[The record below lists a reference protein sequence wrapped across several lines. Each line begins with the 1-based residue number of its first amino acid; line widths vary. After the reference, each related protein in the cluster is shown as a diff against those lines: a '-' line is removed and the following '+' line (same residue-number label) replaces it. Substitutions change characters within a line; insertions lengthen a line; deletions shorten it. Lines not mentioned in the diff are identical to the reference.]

1 MYDSAFAVAVAG
13 RRGVVE
19 GGNQSICEEID
30 WSVLEDPSGTILVPS
45 LTVADLPE
53 IPQRVAD

>member
-1 MYDSAFAVAVAG
+1 M
-13 RRGVVE
+13 GVIE

-30 WSVLEDPSGTILVPS
+30 WSVLEVPKGMILVPS
-45 LTVADLPE
+45 PTVADLPE